1 MEKKS
6 SVTKTGYENDKQNGR
21 SLRLF
26 YNGGVR
32 NFGVYFL
39 CGVDEGSDQRLSFE
53 NFGVTSHALH
63 DFCLPTLMVNAD
75 ATLPNDLD

>member
-39 CGVDEGSDQRLSFE
+39 CGVDEGSDQRL
-53 NFGVTSHALH
+53 
-63 DFCLPTLMVNAD
+63 
-75 ATLPNDLD
+75 PNSR

>member
-1 MEKKS
+1 MNKCNERIKLKYLPFERFIGFPAMEKKS

-39 CGVDEGSDQRLSFE
+39 CGVDEGSDQRL
-53 NFGVTSHALH
+53 
-63 DFCLPTLMVNAD
+63 
-75 ATLPNDLD
+75 PNSR